1 MSPQTLR
8 EAYNSR
14 AAIGDGAHTI
24 ERALD
29 HEQHPGSDAPDA
41 DDDRS
46 PHDGDPA
53 RTRASAAG
61 APASEGAAS
70 DPLASHSSA
79 SGSLGRPASRATSAR
94 AAATGSARRRVRV
107 QARALLAALRHW
119 PGRSGI
125 ATGPLD
131 RRSLAAALIAGA
143 GYLVTACL
151 SLVLAREGDTVSP
164 IWLPN
169 ACVVALLL
177 RTRVR
182 NELPLFAA
190 CFAASLAANALA
202 RVPDPVALVFSL
214 ANIVEIVLV
223 LALTRIAGRAEPDM
237 TRLADL
243 ARFVWAGGLVGPLV
257 SAVLIVPV
265 LDGDLDSL
273 RAGTLVWFLT
283 DSMAMVL
290 IVPPVL
296 LLADRLRNRLAPPPA
311 GTLESATLL
320 VGGMVSAF
328 LVFNQTHYPLMFLI
342 QPVTLLHAFRL
353 GSLGSALN
361 VAGVAVVAGV
371 MTFAGAGPIAA
382 SGGVI
387 AELHLLQAFIA
398 ANFLTGLPVAAILA
412 GRDRMMARLE
422 AGKREVDL
430 LADNISD
437 AILRFDLAGMC
448 TYASPSVGEVMG
460 VPPATFLGRHAS
472 ARLHPEAQTR
482 AQQAMER
489 LLAGQSERERVTYRR
504 FADAPDGSPVFL
516 EADCALVRH
525 PETGA
530 PDAVVVAAR
539 DVTERVEL
547 ELLLTRARRHA
558 ENAARAKSEFLAN
571 MSHEIRTPM
580 NGVLGFAE
588 LMLQGELEH
597 DQRRYAEL
605 IVQSGRSMMMLLND
619 VLDLS
624 KIESGQFAIDRAP
637 VNLHASLAEC
647 AALHRP
653 AAERK
658 GLGLS
663 LVCEC
668 DGDADCR
675 FSEARPPWVLTDGL
689 RLRQIMLNLIGN
701 AVKFTEAGAITVSYR
716 VTRTEVRVTVADSGI
731 GISPLQL
738 ETIFLPFTQAEASTA
753 RRYGGTGLGLSISRQ
768 LAALLG
774 GRIEVE
780 STPGEGSCFA
790 LVLPAALAPPA
801 TPPVLAEPPPPLA
814 GEPGADQTDTPG
826 AELAPA
832 RILLV
837 EDHDIN
843 RLLVTEMLE
852 RCGQEVDVAHDGNE
866 GIAMVID
873 SVMRGRPYD
882 LVLMDVQMPDCDGLA
897 ATRAI
902 RAEGIGPGLL
912 PVIALTANAYPEDV
926 AAARAAGMQGHLAKP
941 VVFAQLARA
950 LQRWL
955 PTRIVEAGHASG
967 AADTGGRIG
976 LGGSVPAPAR
986 IADPTARATALAR
999 SPRLVARWQARRLE
1013 AIAAVAARLADGSL
1027 ALAGARGD
1035 GGAGDLPRLLHKLA
1049 GTAAMFGEPAL
1060 GLAAAALERALVT
1073 GEDAATCAA
1082 LAQQL
1087 IAEAEADSAPSAA
1100 SARRG

>member
-1 MSPQTLR
+1 MER
-8 EAYNSR
+8 K
-14 AAIGDGAHTI
+14 I
-24 ERALD
+24 ERGLD
-29 HEQHPGSDAPDA
+29 HERHRDSDPPDA
-41 DDDRS
+41 DGDRAPPDAAPPRAGARAPAAHS
-46 PHDGDPA
+46 PASAPGAGA
-53 RTRASAAG
+53 RAAAAAG
-61 APASEGAAS
+61 APARARSAGA
-70 DPLASHSSA
+70 PSA
-79 SGSLGRPASRATSAR
+79 AR
-94 AAATGSARRRVRV
+94 NAAAAFPEQRGLHQSAGALHAVLRRW
-107 QARALLAALRHW
+107 LGLT
-119 PGRSGI
+119 GI
-125 ATGPLD
+125 AVGPAD
-131 RRSLAAALIAGA
+131 RRSLAAALIGGA
-143 GYLVTACL
+143 GYLVIACL
-151 SLVLAREGDTVSP
+151 SLALARAGETVSP

-169 ACVVALLL
+169 AFLVAALLRARL
-177 RTRVR
+177 RC
-182 NELPLFAA
+182 ELPLLAA
-190 CFAASLAANALA
+190 CFAASLAANAL
-202 RVPDPVALVFSL
+202 VQLPDSVALVFSL
-214 ANIVEIVLV
+214 ANIGEIILI
-223 LALTRIAGRAEPDM
+223 LALTRVPGRAEPDM

-243 ARFVWAGGLVGPLV
+243 ARFVWAGALVGPLV
-257 SAVLIVPV
+257 SAVLVMPV
-265 LDGDLDSL
+265 LGSNWDSW
-273 RAGTLVWFLT
+273 RAGALVWFLT

-296 LLADRLRNRLAPPPA
+296 LLVDRLRGRLAPAPA
-311 GTLESATLL
+311 GALESAALL

-328 LVFNQTHYPLMFLI
+328 LVFDQTHYPLMFLI

-361 VAGVAVVAGV
+361 VAGVAVVAGA
-371 MTFAGAGPIAA
+371 MTFEGHGPIAA
-382 SGGVI
+382 AGGAM
-387 AELHLLQAFIA
+387 AELHLLQAFVA

-412 GRDRMMARLE
+412 GRDRMMAQLE

-430 LADNISD
+430 LAENISD
-437 AILRFDLAGMC
+437 AIMRYDMSGMC
-448 TYASPSVGEVMG
+448 TYASPSVAEVMG
-460 VPPATFLGRHAS
+460 VPPSTFLGRHIS
-472 ARLHPEAQTR
+472 ARLHPDAQGR
-482 AQQAMER
+482 ANEAMER
-489 LLAGQSERERVTYRR
+489 LLGGLSERERVTYRR

-516 EADCALVRH
+516 ESDCALVRD

-530 PDAVVVAAR
+530 PECIVIAAR

-588 LMLQGELEH
+588 LMLQGELEA
-597 DQRRYAEL
+597 DQRRFAEL

-637 VNLHASLAEC
+637 VNLHATLAEC

-658 GLGLS
+658 GLALT
-663 LVCEC
+663 LACDCE
-668 DGDADCR
+668 GEADYR
-675 FSEARPPWVLTDGL
+675 YSDSRPPWVLTDGL

-701 AVKFTEAGAITVSYR
+701 AVKFTEAGAITVTYR
-716 VTRTEVRVTVADSGI
+716 VSRNEVRVTVADSGI

-738 ETIFLPFTQAEASTA
+738 ETIFLPFTQGEASTA

-780 STPGEGSCFA
+780 STPGEGSRFA
-790 LVLPAALAPPA
+790 LVLPATLAPPA
-801 TPPVLAEPPPPLA
+801 APPVLAEPPPPLA
-814 GEPGADQTDTPG
+814 GPGVATQDTPG
-826 AELAPA
+826 AGLAPS

-866 GIAMVID
+866 AIAMVID
-873 SVMRGRPYD
+873 SVMRARPYD

-955 PTRIVEAGHASG
+955 PTRIVEAGPGG
-967 AADTGGRIG
+967 AAPGIG
-976 LGGSVPAPAR
+976 ADEEGDEAPSAPAR
-986 IADPTARATALAR
+986 IADPAARASALAR
-999 SPRLVARWQARRLE
+999 SPRLVARWQARRME
-1013 AIAAVAARLADGSL
+1013 AIAAVAASLADGAL
-1027 ALAGARGD
+1027 ALAGARAQD
-1035 GGAGDLPRLLHKLA
+1035 GAGEGAGDLARLLHKLA

-1060 GLAAAALERALVT
+1060 GIAAAALERALVT
-1073 GEDAATCAA
+1073 GEDGATCAA
-1082 LAQQL
+1082 LAERL
-1087 IAEAEADSAPSAA
+1087 IAEAEAHGTADVPAA
-1100 SARRG
+1100 ARG